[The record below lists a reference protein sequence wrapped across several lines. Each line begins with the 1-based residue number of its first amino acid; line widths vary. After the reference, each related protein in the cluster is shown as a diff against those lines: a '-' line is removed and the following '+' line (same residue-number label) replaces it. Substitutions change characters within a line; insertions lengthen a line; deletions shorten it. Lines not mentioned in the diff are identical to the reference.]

1 MISTTLGGS
10 QTSETTLR
18 PFSASRSD
26 SFRRNFMNTRTPQG
40 GFTLIELV
48 VVITIL
54 GILAAFAIPRFISLE
69 TQARVAA
76 VEAVGG
82 SVRSGAALAHALW
95 LATGET
101 SPVSMEGTSITLNA
115 AGYPALTHID
125 DTLSDLSG
133 FTYDD
138 ATGVFSKT
146 DSAGTAI
153 ANCTITY
160 SLPGGF
166 PGVATA
172 TGGC

>member
-1 MISTTLGGS
+1 MSTK
-10 QTSETTLR
+10 Q
-18 PFSASRSD
+18 
-26 SFRRNFMNTRTPQG
+26 QG

-95 LATGET
+95 LASGET
-101 SPVSMEGTSITLNA
+101 SPVSMEGTSVALNA
-115 AGYPALTHID
+115 EGYPTLASID

-133 FTYDD
+133 FSYDD

-146 DSAGTAI
+146 DSAGAAI

-160 SLPGGF
+160 ALAGGF
-166 PGVATA
+166 PSVATDPN
-172 TGGC
+172 GC

>member
-1 MISTTLGGS
+1 MS
-10 QTSETTLR
+10 
-18 PFSASRSD
+18 
-26 SFRRNFMNTRTPQG
+26 MKRTQG

-69 TQARVAA
+69 TQARAAA

-95 LATGET
+95 LANGEPT
-101 SPVSMEGTSITLNA
+101 SVTMEGTSVALNA
-115 AGYPALTHID
+115 QGYPTLASID

-133 FTYDD
+133 FSYDD
-138 ATGVFSKT
+138 TSGVFSKT
-146 DSAGTAI
+146 DGSDADI

-160 SLPGGF
+160 TLTGGF
-166 PGVATA
+166 PNVATDP
-172 TGGC
+172 TGC